1 MTRAAERSEPPVLT
15 AADPEV
21 PMARLLAMAYR
32 HLVVELHERL
42 QARGWHD
49 VRPQYGYVL
58 LACRDQPTTSVEVA
72 ALLGVS
78 KQAAAKL
85 AEAMVGAGLVRRTRS
100 DLDARARPLT
110 LTARGRRL
118 LAVVEEVYAEL
129 EAGWA
134 DAIGR
139 SRVKAVR
146 SGLTDVL
153 VSAYDGA
160 LPPVRPI

>member
-1 MTRAAERSEPPVLT
+1 
-15 AADPEV
+15 
-21 PMARLLAMAYR
+21 MARLLAMAYR
-32 HLVVELHERL
+32 HLVVALHERL
-42 QARGWHD
+42 EARGWDD

-58 LACRDQPTTSVEVA
+58 LACRERPTTSVEVA

-85 AEAMVGAGLVRRTRS
+85 AETMVGAGLLRRTRS

-139 SRVKAVR
+139 SRVEAVR
-146 SGLTDVL
+146 SGLADVL